1 MSRQNH
7 CDFTPQLVSADFERD
22 EVLELSLESSHELG
36 PGSDAVRVE
45 PLCWRQSF
53 PSLRRLGFRH
63 LHLFRWPKP
72 ATLKNLL
79 WQNLCVILLYE
90 RFLNLYLVLL
100 PQELDWIHAYFPVFF
115 GHDLRFLK
123 KGEAAYLQS
132 HRYASCFQRCWQSL
146 FDYRLIPTIISKSN
160 DGLRYNF
167 TPALIYKYRF
177 NLVRFKCHFITTIN
191 FECLLQ
197 LRYIWRAIILTRYIW
212 I

>member
-7 CDFTPQLVSADFERD
+7 CDFAPQLVSADFERD

-90 RFLNLYLVLL
+90 RFLNLYLVLV
-100 PQELDWIHAYFPVFF
+100 PQELDWIHAYFPVFSDMIYVF
-115 GHDLRFLK
+115 WK
-123 KGEAAYLQS
+123 KVKQLTFRVIGTPPAFKDADKVYLIIDWFSQL
-132 HRYASCFQRCWQSL
+132 YQSL
-146 FDYRLIPTIISKSN
+146 MMVYGTILLPHWFTSTDLILYVSS
-160 DGLRYNF
+160 
-167 TPALIYKYRF
+167 
-177 NLVRFKCHFITTIN
+177 
-191 FECLLQ
+191 
-197 LRYIWRAIILTRYIW
+197 AIL
-212 I
+212 